1 MNFKKNKFYFQSLV
15 ISIGLLLHLT
25 GFNVFAGPGDDFAQA
40 PTAGPGKELVPV
52 SPCTYTAGSKDL
64 GKDLSLALQEIDIP
78 NFGEYLAPASQ
89 GTDTVVPGNS
99 GENLAP
105 ALPGANNVDL
115 EKQVAPIPQPIPQ
128 INTSLMSAAKEG
140 DFDMVKQFYE
150 NGADVNQ
157 KDESGDTPFMLAYKN
172 GHKQIENFLLEKMAS
187 TNKSAKFLLTIRNGN
202 MDLNATKTLFNYL
215 LKDKDWGDKAL
226 SLIALKEI
234 CEKPSH
240 KTFTLGAS
248 NFDLLDN
255 MAKCTMLRMK
265 YTMLDEAFVKKLT
278 TDSLANVLQGTNTA
292 VPGNSGENLAPALP
306 DADNVDFE
314 KQVAPIPQIKT
325 PLMNAAEEGNFHIV
339 QQLYENGAD
348 VNQKDESG
356 DTPFMFAYKN
366 DHKQIENFLLEKM
379 ASTNKSAEFL
389 LAIRNGNM
397 DLNATKTLFNY
408 LLKDKDWD
416 DKVLSL
422 IALKE
427 IFEKPSHKTF
437 TLGDSNFDLSDN
449 MMKCAIL
456 GMKHTPIDDASVKKL
471 TDSLADVL
479 QDTDTAVPGNSGE
492 NLAPALPDADNL
504 DLEKQV
510 APIPQIKTPLMNAAE
525 EGDFHIVQQLYENG
539 ADVNQKDESGDTPF
553 MFAYKNDHKQI
564 ENFLLEKMASTNKS
578 AEFLLAIRNGNMDLN
593 ATKTLFNYLL
603 KDKDWD
609 DKALS
614 LIALKEIFEK
624 PSHKTFTLGDSNF
637 DLSDNMMKCAIL
649 RMKHTMIGDA
659 FVEEFTDSLTD
670 CIYEIKKVKQRS
682 L

>member
-1 MNFKKNKFYFQSLV
+1 
-15 ISIGLLLHLT
+15 
-25 GFNVFAGPGDDFAQA
+25 
-40 PTAGPGKELVPV
+40 
-52 SPCTYTAGSKDL
+52 
-64 GKDLSLALQEIDIP
+64 
-78 NFGEYLAPASQ
+78 
-89 GTDTVVPGNS
+89 
-99 GENLAP
+99 
-105 ALPGANNVDL
+105 
-115 EKQVAPIPQPIPQ
+115 
-128 INTSLMSAAKEG
+128 
-140 DFDMVKQFYE
+140 
-150 NGADVNQ
+150 
-157 KDESGDTPFMLAYKN
+157 
-172 GHKQIENFLLEKMAS
+172 
-187 TNKSAKFLLTIRNGN
+187 
-202 MDLNATKTLFNYL
+202 
-215 LKDKDWGDKAL
+215 
-226 SLIALKEI
+226 
-234 CEKPSH
+234 
-240 KTFTLGAS
+240 
-248 NFDLLDN
+248 
-255 MAKCTMLRMK
+255 
-265 YTMLDEAFVKKLT
+265 
-278 TDSLANVLQGTNTA
+278 
-292 VPGNSGENLAPALP
+292 
-306 DADNVDFE
+306 
-314 KQVAPIPQIKT
+314 
-325 PLMNAAEEGNFHIV
+325 
-339 QQLYENGAD
+339 
-348 VNQKDESG
+348 
-356 DTPFMFAYKN
+356 
-366 DHKQIENFLLEKM
+366 
-379 ASTNKSAEFL
+379 
-389 LAIRNGNM
+389 
-397 DLNATKTLFNY
+397 
-408 LLKDKDWD
+408 KDKDWD
-416 DKVLSL
+416 DKALSL

-614 LIALKEIFEK
+614 LIALKEICEKPSHKTFTLGASNFDLLDNMAKCAMLRMKYTMLDEAFVKKLTTDSLANVLQGTNTAVPGNSGENLAPALPDADNLDLEKQVAPIPQIKTPLMNAAEEGDFHIVQQLYENGADVNQKDESGDTPFMFAYKNDHKQIENFLLEKMASTNKSAEFLLAIRNGNMDLNATKTLFNYLLKDKDWDDKALSLIALKEIFEK